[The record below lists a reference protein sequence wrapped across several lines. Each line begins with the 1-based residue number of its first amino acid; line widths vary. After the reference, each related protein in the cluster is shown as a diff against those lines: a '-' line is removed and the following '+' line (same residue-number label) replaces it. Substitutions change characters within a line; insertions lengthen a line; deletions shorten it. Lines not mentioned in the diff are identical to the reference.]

1 MDSANSIMFLT
12 LCWLF
17 TLWININVTSSV
29 LVQHDECHP
38 WSFYNETLHHCQC
51 YHTIQYKRIECSER
65 KISIYIGYCMTTEQL
80 ETFFSNCAAY
90 SPKVNVSAVNGMYI
104 QLPNNISE
112 LNDFMCG
119 PMNRKGRV
127 CSECIDGFAPSVI
140 SPWYQCAN
148 CTGAWYGIP
157 LYLFLEFVPIT
168 LFYLAV
174 LIFQISMISSPLTTC
189 VMYSQL
195 LVHCFTKNSSIVT
208 LNLSHAYTSNFVK
221 ILVMFHG
228 IWNLDFFRSILPP
241 FCISPNLNN
250 IHVAFLG
257 YISALYPVLLIC
269 FTWVCIQLYSRDCQ
283 PFVWLWKRL
292 CCLMPNRSAKPK
304 IVDTF
309 ATFFFLSYTKVCFI
323 SASMFTFNVYWS
335 NTTEARSIYA
345 EADSFVVYIQ
355 PNIQYFS
362 KEHAPYVIIG
372 ALVLLVFALLPTLL
386 LAAYPSRRL
395 RSLLLIH
402 RLGGRSNA
410 ALNIFMEK
418 FYSCYRD
425 GLDGGRDMRSFASLH
440 LFIRLLTLLVSLWIS
455 PTILCGICCVLVLL
469 VKPCKKSYMHN
480 TDGFI
485 LGLMTLHSYL
495 LLDLDWY
502 SSFYTWIL
510 LISAYLPLLIICA
523 NLMIPLYKL
532 KATVLKF
539 SCFKKLR
546 RFEVDEMEEESAI
559 DDDRDKLLHSVESGL
574 DDSSES
580 NY

>member
-1 MDSANSIMFLT
+1 M
-12 LCWLF
+12 
-17 TLWININVTSSV
+17 
-29 LVQHDECHP
+29 
-38 WSFYNETLHHCQC
+38 
-51 YHTIQYKRIECSER
+51 
-65 KISIYIGYCMTTEQL
+65 
-80 ETFFSNCAAY
+80 
-90 SPKVNVSAVNGMYI
+90 NGIYI

-140 SPWYQCAN
+140 TPWYQCAN

-174 LIFQISMISSPLTTC
+174 LVFQISVISSPLTTC

-195 LVHCFTKNSSIVT
+195 LVYSFAGNSSIVV
-208 LNLSHAYTSNFVK
+208 LKSSHVYTFVK
-221 ILVMFHG
+221 MLVMFHG

-241 FCISPNLNN
+241 FCVSPNLNN
-250 IHVAFLG
+250 VHVAFLG
-257 YISALYPVLLIC
+257 YVSAVYPVLLIF

-292 CCLMPNRSAKPK
+292 CCLIPNRSAKPK

-309 ATFFFLSYTKVCFI
+309 ATFFFLSYTKVCFT
-323 SASMFTFNVYWS
+323 SATMLSSNYVYPA
-335 NTTEARSIYA
+335 NTTVTRPSMA
-345 EADSFVVYIQ
+345 VYIQ
-355 PNIQYFS
+355 SNIQYFS
-362 KEHAPYVIIG
+362 KEHAPYMVVG
-372 ALVLLVFALLPTLL
+372 ALVLFVFGLLPALL

-395 RSLLLIH
+395 RSLLLLD

-440 LFIRLLTLLVSLWIS
+440 LFIRLLALLVGIWIS
-455 PTILCGICCVLVLL
+455 PTILFGICCVLVSLA
-469 VKPCKKSYMHN
+469 KPCKKSFMHN

-485 LGLMTLHSYL
+485 LSLLTLHSYI

-523 NLMIPLYKL
+523 NLIPLYKL
-532 KATVLKF
+532 KTTVLKF

-546 RFEVDEMEEESAI
+546 RFEVDEMEEESTI
-559 DDDRDKLLHSVESGL
+559 DDDRDKLLHSVESGH

-580 NY
+580 N

>member
-1 MDSANSIMFLT
+1 M
-12 LCWLF
+12 
-17 TLWININVTSSV
+17 TSSV
-29 LVQHDECHP
+29 LVQAEEYDECHP
-38 WSFYNETLHHCQC
+38 WSFYNDTLHHCQC
-51 YHTIQYKRIECSER
+51 YESVQDHMLRISLTECLER
-65 KISIYIGYCMTTEQL
+65 KISIYIGQCMTTEQL
-80 ETFFSNCAAY
+80 GTFFSDCAPY
-90 SPKVNVSAVNGMYI
+90 TPKVNVSVVNGMYI

-140 SPWYQCAN
+140 SPWYECAN

-157 LYLFLEFVPIT
+157 LYLFLELLPIT

-174 LIFQISMISSPLTTC
+174 LVFRISVISPPLTTC

-195 LVHCFTKNSSIVT
+195 LVYSFTGNSSIVI
-208 LNLSHAYTSNFVK
+208 LKSSHAYTFVK

-241 FCISPNLNN
+241 FCVSPNLNN

-257 YISALYPVLLIC
+257 YVSALYPVLLIC
-269 FTWVCIQLYSRDCQ
+269 FTWVCIQLYSHDCQ

-323 SASMFTFNVYWS
+323 SAIMLSPSYVYPA
-335 NTTEARSIYA
+335 NTTVTRPSM
-345 EADSFVVYIQ
+345 VVYIQ

-362 KEHAPYVIIG
+362 KEHAPYMVIG
-372 ALVLLVFALLPTLL
+372 ALVLLIFGLLPALL

-395 RSLLLIH
+395 RSLLLLH
-402 RLGGRSNA
+402 HLGGRSNA

-440 LFIRLLTLLVSLWIS
+440 LFIRLLTLLVVIWVN
-455 PTILCGICCVLVLL
+455 PTILYGICCILVLL
-469 VKPCKKSYMHN
+469 VKPCKESLMHN

-485 LGLMTLHSYL
+485 LGFLALHSYL
-495 LLDLDWY
+495 ILDLDWY
-502 SSFYTWIL
+502 TISSFFVWSA
-510 LISAYLPLLIICA
+510 LISLYLPLLIICA
-523 NLMIPLYKL
+523 NLIPLYKL
-532 KATVLKF
+532 KATVFKF
-539 SCFKKLR
+539 SCCKKLR
-546 RFEVDEMEEESAI
+546 RFEVDDMEEESVI

-580 NY
+580 N

>member
-1 MDSANSIMFLT
+1 MFLA
-12 LCWLF
+12 LCWIFILRISF
-17 TLWININVTSSV
+17 F
-29 LVQHDECHP
+29 LVQAAEHDECHP
-38 WSFYNETLHHCQC
+38 WSFYNDTLHHCQC
-51 YHTIQYKRIECSER
+51 YESVQVFNIRPIELIECSDR
-65 KISIYIGYCMTTEQL
+65 KASIYIGYCMTTEEL
-80 ETFFSNCAAY
+80 GTSIGYCAAY
-90 SPKVNVSAVNGMYI
+90 SLKVNVSAVNGMYI

-112 LNDFMCG
+112 LNDFMCR

-140 SPWYQCAN
+140 SLRYQCAN

-157 LYLFLEFVPIT
+157 LYLFLELVPIT

-174 LIFQISMISSPLTTC
+174 LVFQISLISSPLTTC

-195 LVHCFTKNSSIVT
+195 VAYCCTMNTPTTILKS
-208 LNLSHAYTSNFVK
+208 SHAYTFAE

-241 FCISPNLNN
+241 FCVSPNLNN
-250 IHVAFLG
+250 IHVTFLG

-269 FTWVCIQLYSRDCQ
+269 FTWVSIQLYSRDCQ

-292 CCLMPNRSAKPK
+292 CCLIPNKSTKPK
-304 IVDTF
+304 LVDTF

-323 SASMFTFNVYWS
+323 SASMFTPSYVLNYR
-335 NTTEARSIYA
+335 TTEDRSIYA
-345 EADSFVVYIQ
+345 EADSFVTVVYVQ
-355 PNIQYFS
+355 PNIRYFS
-362 KEHAPYVIIG
+362 KEHAPYAIIG
-372 ALVLLVFALLPTLL
+372 ALVFLVFGLLPALL

-395 RSLLLIH
+395 RSLLCIH

-418 FYSCYRD
+418 FYCCYRD

-440 LFIRLLTLLVSLWIS
+440 LFIRLLTLLVSIRTS
-455 PTILCGICCVLVLL
+455 PTILFGICCVLVSLA
-469 VKPCKKSYMHN
+469 KPCKKSYMHN

-485 LGLMTLHSYL
+485 LGLLTLHSYI

-502 SSFYTWIL
+502 NSFFLWVTYIG
-510 LISAYLPLLIICA
+510 AYLPLLIICA
-523 NLMIPLYKL
+523 NLIPLHKL

-539 SCFKKLR
+539 SCCKKLH

-574 DDSSES
+574 DDSSE
-580 NY
+580 NN